1 MIPLSGGS
9 HRLTGDLV
17 LMGYVRAMSSQLD
30 VFIAARMR
38 DTTRL
43 PVGPPPGSWGLK
55 MTESG
60 DGDEMRN
67 GRTGMERQR

>member
-1 MIPLSGGS
+1 MIRLSGGS

-43 PVGPPPGSWGLK
+43 PVGPPPGELGS
-55 MTESG
+55 EN
-60 DGDEMRN
+60 DGIWRRRRN
-67 GRTGMERQR
+67 EK